1 MISYLMMTAFKLSVY
16 VWIRD
21 IRHSVVLSVF
31 LKRAVDIN
39 QQYQRFH
46 VPHENE
52 AGVSCLKIL
61 IWR

>member
-1 MISYLMMTAFKLSVY
+1 MMTAFKLSVY

-31 LKRAVDIN
+31 LKRAVDIY
-39 QQYQRFH
+39 QHSQRFN

-52 AGVSCLKIL
+52 TVVACLKIL
-61 IWR
+61 IWL